1 MPSRLLPGFTAH
13 SSLSRTSDNGL
24 VLPALGERDNPYPKE
39 TCLSNCLEDCMGA
52 GESRATCSTRCQ
64 RRCSGGS
71 EIGVAGPTP
80 GSGGLAIY
88 GNYCGP
94 GHGDPTGATPP
105 VDAVDAAC
113 RTHDLCYDATNYFN
127 CGCDRALLYALPGA
141 IASTP
146 STAGK
151 AAGAAVAAYFA
162 GSPCV
167 CASWACIFTPHACVG
182 IGGHGAIC

>member
-1 MPSRLLPGFTAH
+1 MIPKGVGMPSRTLPGFTAH
-13 SSLSRTSDNGL
+13 SSLSRRSDDRL

-39 TCLSNCLEDCMGA
+39 TCLSNYMEACAATGA
-52 GESRATCSTRCQ
+52 SRSTYSTRCR

-71 EIGVAGPTP
+71 EIGVAAPTP

-127 CGCDRALLYALPGA
+127 CGCDR
-141 IASTP
+141 
-146 STAGK
+146 
-151 AAGAAVAAYFA
+151 
-162 GSPCV
+162 
-167 CASWACIFTPHACVG
+167 
-182 IGGHGAIC
+182 